1 MTPAIS
7 VAGLSRRYRGN
18 FALDNVS
25 FDIEPGSITGLL
37 GRNGAGKPV
46 TELRRSLSVG
56 DDRYAARRV
65 RPTGIKVHRGCARA
79 ALFLSEATVKTHI
92 NHIFGKT
99 GLRDR
104 GQLVGYAFRHGLA
117 TPD

>member
-1 MTPAIS
+1 M
-7 VAGLSRRYRGN
+7 
-18 FALDNVS
+18 
-25 FDIEPGSITGLL
+25 
-37 GRNGAGKPV
+37 RNGAGKPV
-46 TELRRSLSVG
+46 TELRRSLSVR

>member
-1 MTPAIS
+1 VFVARFPAD
-7 VAGLSRRYRGN
+7 GKNRT
-18 FALDNVS
+18 ALPS
-25 FDIEPGSITGLL
+25 AQEPPGHGFRFPLVKPDKM
-37 GRNGAGKPV
+37 RNGAGKPV